1 MTFDENTLRSV
12 IEEVLKEMGEV
23 SGTAAPAAAPVTMA
37 AGKLTI
43 TENGEARKGTATDEV
58 VIGLAPAFGTKQVK
72 TIIDLPHDKVL
83 REIIAGIE
91 EEGLK
96 WRIIKVYHT
105 SDVSF
110 IAHVAAEY
118 SGSGIGIGI
127 QSKGTTVIHQ
137 KDLPNLS
144 NLELF
149 SQAPLIDL
157 DTYRKIGKNAAKYA
171 KGESPTPVPTRNDQ
185 MARPTYQALSACST
199 SRRRAGGQQQEA
211 AGRYGLVPV
220 KEAARFMDQE
230 LLMKQIVEQV
240 MAAMKNS
247 TPAYAPAAASSC
259 GSKVTAANYPL
270 SESMADQIKTPTGK
284 DFTSLSYE
292 KVINGELSADDM
304 RIAPETL
311 EMQAQVAESVHREAF
326 AGNLRRAAE
335 LIAVPDDRLLEIYNA
350 LRPYRSTKQELLD
363 IAGELDG
370 KYGAKTAASLVR
382 EAAEVYE
389 KRGRL
394 KKF

>member
-12 IEEVLKEMGEV
+12 IEEVLNEMGEL
-23 SGTAAPAAAPVTMA
+23 GGKPFAPAASSIPATGSIPPANSVPA

-43 TENGEARKGTATDEV
+43 TETGEAQKGSAADEV

-72 TIIDLPHDKVL
+72 TIIDLSHDKVL

-96 WRIIKVYHT
+96 WRVIKVYHT

-157 DTYRKIGKNAAKYA
+157 ETYRKIGKNAAKYA
-171 KGESPTPVPTRNDQ
+171 KGEAPTPVPVRNDQ
-185 MARPTYQALSACST
+185 MARPTYQALSALLHIKET
-199 SRRRAGGQQQEA
+199 E
-211 AGRYGLVPV
+211 LVDNNKKPQ
-220 KEAARFMDQE
+220 A
-230 LLMKQIVEQV
+230 
-240 MAAMKNS
+240 
-247 TPAYAPAAASSC
+247 
-259 GSKVTAANYPL
+259 VTV
-270 SESMADQIKTPTGK
+270 SFQ
-284 DFTSLSYE
+284 
-292 KVINGELSADDM
+292 
-304 RIAPETL
+304 
-311 EMQAQVAESVHREAF
+311 
-326 AGNLRRAAE
+326 
-335 LIAVPDDRLLEIYNA
+335 
-350 LRPYRSTKQELLD
+350 
-363 IAGELDG
+363 
-370 KYGAKTAASLVR
+370 
-382 EAAEVYE
+382 
-389 KRGRL
+389 
-394 KKF
+394 

>member
-1 MTFDENTLRSV
+1 
-12 IEEVLKEMGEV
+12 
-23 SGTAAPAAAPVTMA
+23 
-37 AGKLTI
+37 
-43 TENGEARKGTATDEV
+43 
-58 VIGLAPAFGTKQVK
+58 
-72 TIIDLPHDKVL
+72 
-83 REIIAGIE
+83 
-91 EEGLK
+91 
-96 WRIIKVYHT
+96 
-105 SDVSF
+105 
-110 IAHVAAEY
+110 
-118 SGSGIGIGI
+118 
-127 QSKGTTVIHQ
+127 
-137 KDLPNLS
+137 
-144 NLELF
+144 
-149 SQAPLIDL
+149 
-157 DTYRKIGKNAAKYA
+157 
-171 KGESPTPVPTRNDQ
+171 
-185 MARPTYQALSACST
+185 
-199 SRRRAGGQQQEA
+199 
-211 AGRYGLVPV
+211 
-220 KEAARFMDQE
+220 MDQE

-240 MAAMKNS
+240 MAAMKNG
-247 TPAYAPAAASSC
+247 TPASAPAAASSC

-270 SESMADQIKTPTGK
+270 AESMADQIKTPTGK

-311 EMQAQVAESVHREAF
+311 EMQAF